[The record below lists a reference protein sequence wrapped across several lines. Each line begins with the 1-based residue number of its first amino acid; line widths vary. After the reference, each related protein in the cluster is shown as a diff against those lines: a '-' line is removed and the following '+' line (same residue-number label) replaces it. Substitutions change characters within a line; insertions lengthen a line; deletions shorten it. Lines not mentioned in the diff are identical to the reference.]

1 MENGLSIAKLMDVL
15 RNRAVSGLTPKIASM
30 FVLDPLLQVM
40 PDTSS
45 ILEKRKNWAFLE
57 KELGKFG
64 IGFEPETRRNLIVGD
79 AKSIVEFVA
88 FLVDFYR
95 GGACTNIGV
104 LLQTTAMQQMQSLLA
119 MAMIQSAAGGP
130 KAF

>member
-15 RNRAVSGLTPKIASM
+15 RNRAVSGLSPKIASM

-40 PDTSS
+40 PDTAS

-64 IGFEPETRRNLIVGD
+64 IGLEAETRRNLIVGE
-79 AKSIVEFVA
+79 AKFIVEFIS

-95 GGACTNIGV
+95 GGACTSIGV
-104 LLQTTAMQQMQSLLA
+104 LL
-119 MAMIQSAAGGP
+119 
-130 KAF
+130 